1 MSGHSHPRVPELI
14 HRNESPPHKQNLDE
28 PRWFTNNHSEPR
40 KTGAMTA
47 AFTVRVSDE
56 TASKLNQIA
65 EKLDRSRAYMAAE
78 AIEAFV
84 EQQEWQLAEIEAG
97 LAEADRGEFASAED
111 VAKVVGKY
119 VKSTRQS

>member
-1 MSGHSHPRVPELI
+1 
-14 HRNESPPHKQNLDE
+14 
-28 PRWFTNNHSEPR
+28 
-40 KTGAMTA
+40 MTT

-97 LAEADRGEFASAED
+97 LDAADRGEFASAED
-111 VAKVVGKY
+111 VAQVVGEY
-119 VKSTRQS
+119 VKSARQS

>member
-1 MSGHSHPRVPELI
+1 
-14 HRNESPPHKQNLDE
+14 
-28 PRWFTNNHSEPR
+28 
-40 KTGAMTA
+40 MTA

-56 TASKLNQIA
+56 TADKLNKIA

-97 LAEADRGEFASAED
+97 LAEANRGEFASDDD

-119 VKSTRQS
+119 VKSARQS

>member
-1 MSGHSHPRVPELI
+1 
-14 HRNESPPHKQNLDE
+14 
-28 PRWFTNNHSEPR
+28 
-40 KTGAMTA
+40 MTA

-56 TASKLNQIA
+56 TARKLSQIA

-84 EQQEWQLAEIEAG
+84 EQQEWQLAEFEAG
-97 LAEADRGEFASAED
+97 LAEADRGEFAGADD

-119 VKSTRQS
+119 VKSAPQS

>member
-1 MSGHSHPRVPELI
+1 MRTLTNHIG
-14 HRNESPPHKQNLDE
+14 SPIIIMNQRKLD
-28 PRWFTNNHSEPR
+28 
-40 KTGAMTA
+40 AMTA

-56 TASKLNQIA
+56 TADKLNQIA

-97 LAEADRGEFASAED
+97 LAEANRGEFASDDD

-119 VKSTRQS
+119 VKSARQS